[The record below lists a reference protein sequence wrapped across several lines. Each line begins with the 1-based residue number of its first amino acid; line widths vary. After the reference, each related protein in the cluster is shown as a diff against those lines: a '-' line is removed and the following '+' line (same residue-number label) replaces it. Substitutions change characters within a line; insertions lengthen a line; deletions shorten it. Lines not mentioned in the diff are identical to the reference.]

1 MKSDIELYKLN
12 AKSSLIDLNLKP
24 NSSIYKKQ
32 LEQKKVNSV
41 ENQMQQ
47 GMKRSKAKVRTG
59 IIKNEKRRA

>member
-47 GMKRSKAKVRTG
+47 GMKRSKPKFG
-59 IIKNEKRRA
+59 QELSKMKR

>member
-1 MKSDIELYKLN
+1 MKSDIQLYKLN
-12 AKSSLIDLNLKP
+12 TKSSLIVLNLKP

-47 GMKRSKAKVRTG
+47 GSKPKFGQELSKMKR
-59 IIKNEKRRA
+59 

>member
-1 MKSDIELYKLN
+1 MKSDIQLYKLN
-12 AKSSLIDLNLKP
+12 TKSSLIVLNLKP

-47 GMKRSKAKVRTG
+47 GMKRSKPKFG
-59 IIKNEKRRA
+59 